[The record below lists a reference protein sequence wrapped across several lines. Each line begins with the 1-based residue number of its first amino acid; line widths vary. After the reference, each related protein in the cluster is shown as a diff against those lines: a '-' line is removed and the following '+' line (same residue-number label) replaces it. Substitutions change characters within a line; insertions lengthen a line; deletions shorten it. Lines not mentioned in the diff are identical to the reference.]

1 MSASTKKK
9 VRVVAGILQ
18 REEDGKVL
26 ITQRRPT
33 AFMPLKW
40 EFPGGK
46 VEPGETDEQALK
58 RELNEELGIEVEVGP
73 RFMGEL
79 YDYHTF
85 ELDFQ
90 VYRCKLVSG
99 KIQKLQVYQFKWV
112 SISDLHAE
120 DFPPAD
126 QTTLSLLL
134 DL

>member
-1 MSASTKKK
+1 MTASTKKK

-18 REEDGKVL
+18 REDGKVL

-46 VEPGETDEQALK
+46 VEPGETDQQALK
-58 RELNEELGIEVEVGP
+58 RELMEELGIEVEVGP
-73 RFMGEL
+73 RFMGES
-79 YDYHTF
+79 YHYPEF

-90 VYRCKLVSG
+90 VYRCELLSG
-99 KIQKLQVYQFKWV
+99 KIQKLEVYQFKWV
-112 SISDLHAE
+112 SIEELHAE

-126 QTTLSLLL
+126 QGTLSRLL